1 MEPSEIAVEVL
12 GGDAAEGSQK
22 PLDLA
27 VAAVDRLD
35 VQGAA
40 HTLAGGA
47 VDALMRDGE
56 RRSGGR
62 IAAAGVRDE
71 QGIPSDDRL
80 QRLPHAVGV
89 EGRQGV
95 AEGRAGAI
103 GGDQDRHLLAREA
116 AFAGLAAAP
125 ARLAVQLPLALPA
138 LKHEGLVGLDDPGK
152 PVRRLPNRLQE
163 AVAPAMRRARRNPA
177 ARGRRAYRL
186 PFGQRLAERQPA
198 PTFGCPAVPGS
209 RNP

>member
-71 QGIPSDDRL
+71 QGIPSDD
-80 QRLPHAVGV
+80 P
-89 EGRQGV
+89 
-95 AEGRAGAI
+95 
-103 GGDQDRHLLAREA
+103 
-116 AFAGLAAAP
+116 AP
-125 ARLAVQLPLALPA
+125 APPSRC
-138 LKHEGLVGLDDPGK
+138 
-152 PVRRLPNRLQE
+152 RR
-163 AVAPAMRRARRNPA
+163 
-177 ARGRRAYRL
+177 
-186 PFGQRLAERQPA
+186 
-198 PTFGCPAVPGS
+198 
-209 RNP
+209 

>member
-56 RRSGGR
+56 RRSG
-62 IAAAGVRDE
+62 
-71 QGIPSDDRL
+71 
-80 QRLPHAVGV
+80 
-89 EGRQGV
+89 
-95 AEGRAGAI
+95 RA
-103 GGDQDRHLLAREA
+103 DSSRWR
-116 AFAGLAAAP
+116 P
-125 ARLAVQLPLALPA
+125 
-138 LKHEGLVGLDDPGK
+138 
-152 PVRRLPNRLQE
+152 
-163 AVAPAMRRARRNPA
+163 RRARHP
-177 ARGRRAYRL
+177 
-186 PFGQRLAERQPA
+186 ER
-198 PTFGCPAVPGS
+198 
-209 RNP
+209 